1 MRGVFLTGTDTGC
14 GKTHVATAL
23 IEALRGRGCDVAGF
37 KPVAA
42 GATIRDGE
50 LQNDDALALRRAS
63 DPSLSYA
70 QVNPYCLAEPVS
82 PHLAAAAAGVRI
94 SPHVIATRLH
104 HIGRRRDLVIVEGAG
119 GWYVPL
125 GPNLDIAG
133 LVRHLHLPVI
143 LVVGLR
149 LGCLNHAQL
158 SERAILASGAALL
171 GWVASQVD
179 PQMARLGENL
189 DTLRARLDSPCLGVL
204 PHPASAHGDKH
215 AVPFDLDA
223 IVDVWPITDQ
233 A

>member
-23 IEALRGRGCDVAGF
+23 IEALRRRGFQVAGF

-42 GATIRDGE
+42 GATICDGE
-50 LQNDDALALRRAS
+50 LQNDDALALWRAGNAG
-63 DPSLSYA
+63 LAYG

-82 PHLAAAAAGVRI
+82 PHLAAATAGVHI
-94 SPHVIATRLH
+94 SPHSIAARLH
-104 HIGRRRDLVIVEGAG
+104 DIGLRSDLVIVEGAG
-119 GWYVPL
+119 GWFVPL

-133 LVRHLHLPVI
+133 LARHLDLPVV

-158 SERAILASGAALL
+158 SERAILASGASLL
-171 GWVASQVD
+171 GWIASQVD
-179 PQMARLGENL
+179 PRMARLGENL

-204 PHPASAHGDKH
+204 PHRAAADDGDH

-223 IVDVWPITDQ
+223 IVDAGPINDQ
-233 A
+233 T